1 MSDTSG
7 KEYYCV
13 SCELKCPDKTKYHRH
28 INTTKHINKVNNIV
42 PEPRKYSCLCGNIY
56 KYHQGLSLHKKTCQ
70 GGNVKLAETT
80 PDFTRMIIELIK
92 SNTLLAESQRE
103 TQAQTQE
110 LQKQVLTLCQ
120 NGTNNTTINNN
131 NTNSHNKSFNLNF
144 FLNEQCKNAINLS
157 KFIDDLEVTRDDLI
171 NTGQLGF
178 VEGISKIIMDHLNKM
193 SLYERPIHCTDIK
206 RETLYIK
213 ENNEWNREE
222 DNAKMDAA
230 IQKITHKSVR
240 TLTQWKREN
249 PDYADGDSEFSQ
261 MCISMQRNSQAG
273 YDRDAWYPRVVRAV
287 ARATILDKNKL
298 SLTM

>member
-1 MSDTSG
+1 MKYLCKACDYGCDNKTNFVKH
-7 KEYYCV
+7 KE
-13 SCELKCPDKTKYHRH
+13 TA
-28 INTTKHINKVNNIV
+28 KHLNKVNTIV
-42 PEPRKYSCLCGNIY
+42 PEPRRYSCLCGNTY
-56 KYHQGLSLHKKTCQ
+56 KYHQGLSVHKKTCQ
-70 GGNVKLAETT
+70 GGSVKLTENA
-80 PDFTRMIIELIK
+80 PDLTQMVIELVK
-92 SNTLLAESQRE
+92 SNVILVESQRQSQL
-103 TQAQTQE
+103 QAME
-110 LQKQVLTLCQ
+110 LQQQVLTLCQ
-120 NGTNNTTINNN
+120 NGTNNTTINNT
-131 NTNSHNKSFNLNF
+131 TNSHNKSFNLNF

-178 VEGISKIIMDHLNKM
+178 VEGISKIIMDHLNRM

-222 DNAKMDAA
+222 DNTKMDAA

-249 PDYADGDSEFSQ
+249 PDYADGDSDFSQ

-273 YDRDAWYPRVVRAV
+273 YDRDAWYPKVVRAV
-287 ARATILDKNKL
+287 ARGTILDKNKL
-298 SLTM
+298 ISSS